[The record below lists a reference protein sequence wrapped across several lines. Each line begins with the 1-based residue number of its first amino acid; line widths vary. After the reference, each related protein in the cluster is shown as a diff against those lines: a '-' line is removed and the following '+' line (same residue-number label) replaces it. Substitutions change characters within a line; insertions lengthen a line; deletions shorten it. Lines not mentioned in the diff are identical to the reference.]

1 MAAVSGQ
8 SGQAAFLLLIYSAGL
23 MLPFLVVGLFTG
35 QAAKFLR
42 EHGSFVRYT
51 NYVAGVVLIIL
62 GILIFTDN
70 FVALVGRLFSLSPI
84 KL

>member
-1 MAAVSGQ
+1 
-8 SGQAAFLLLIYSAGL
+8 

>member
-1 MAAVSGQ
+1 MVLLVCCLLSGR
-8 SGQAAFLLLIYSAGL
+8 SANFLSE
-23 MLPFLVVGLFTG
+23 P
-35 QAAKFLR
+35 
-42 EHGSFVRYT
+42 ESFVRYT

-70 FVALVGRLFSLSPI
+70 VVVLVGRLFSFSPL